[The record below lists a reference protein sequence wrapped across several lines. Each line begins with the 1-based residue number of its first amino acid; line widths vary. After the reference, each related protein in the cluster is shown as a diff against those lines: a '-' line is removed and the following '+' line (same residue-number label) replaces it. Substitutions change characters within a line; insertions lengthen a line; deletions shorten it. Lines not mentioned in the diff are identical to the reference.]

1 MKKAFLTAL
10 LLPFVLFAQTM
21 TESAHHIE
29 IQGGC
34 LLPEKASTPLLVMD
48 FANSDAKWERADNFE
63 QKLTFGHGE
72 QKGKK
77 GFYIIGPDLTPKD
90 AKKLRDQ
97 LYRTPFCPSV
107 RHSQR

>member
-29 IQGGC
+29 IQEGC

-48 FANSDAKWERADNFE
+48 FANFDAKWEQADNFME
-63 QKLTFGHGE
+63 RLTFGYGE
-72 QKGKK
+72 QQGK
-77 GFYIIGPDLTPKD
+77 
-90 AKKLRDQ
+90 RD
-97 LYRTPFCPSV
+97 SI
-107 RHSQR
+107 